1 MVRVRYDQRALAL
14 VEVRGGR
21 RDWETAENEFAQ
33 RGWPVVTSFARG
45 EDISAGVLT
54 RDPDTR
60 LYCVEVRLFGARNSR
75 TERAAAWRVERLAK
89 AARIEMYV
97 RRCDLLDTDREQF
110 TEWRVHSTT
119 HRLPL
124 RPPPGP
130 RHRLADLRRRWA
142 VLRTRF
148 TERRGRHDTGTFV
161 SGTASEARRLAR
173 MGMPTGAAPR
183 TDVDVRVVHGPGH
196 DRIVRRRERA
206 EDRWMTKQLVWLMA
220 MAFCVV
226 FAHRAIGARA
236 WIWGTLAVG
245 CLVVGV
251 RAAVQ
256 FHLSG
261 GRMRNALRLLAV
273 AALLLAW
280 VLGWFPP
287 WADPLTPLQ
296 MLVFDISLVTAVGV
310 WLLVRQWSW
319 GEWLAWAAP
328 LVFAALVSFAVA
340 SGSVLHALY
349 AYALG
354 LDPEDLHVPG
364 IWQVAAAGKLLSFLS
379 LALVVPAGWGIAK
392 HVHAAFLR
400 PAEYLNPPLYAVV
413 QIFVVSIVAFLAVGS
428 SLQAADAVKAAAK
441 AHRVAPP
448 YFGVRPEWI
457 CVQPTVARKQLNV
470 QGAELH
476 PGRPYL
482 SFGTSGDDVVLWGAD
497 AAEPFK
503 VPTAQL
509 RLLPAKDPRKPCDFP
524 AREWE
529 RP

>member
-110 TEWRVHSTT
+110 TEWRVHSVA
-119 HRLPL
+119 HLLPL

-130 RHRLADLRRRWA
+130 RHRIAELRRRWA
-142 VLRTRF
+142 VLQARF
-148 TERRGRHDTGTFV
+148 TERRGRYDTGTFV

-173 MGMPTGAAPR
+173 MGLPTGAAPR
-183 TDVDVRVVHGPGH
+183 SDVDVRPAHGPGH

-206 EDRWMTKQLVWLMA
+206 ADRWVNQQLAWLLA
-220 MAFCVV
+220 MALCV
-226 FAHRAIGARA
+226 AYARLATADGA
-236 WIWGTLAVG
+236 WFWGTLAVG
-245 CLVVGV
+245 CFAASV
-251 RAAVQ
+251 RAAVRV
-256 FHLSG
+256 HLSG
-261 GRMRNALRLLAV
+261 GRMQEALRLLTM
-273 AALLLAW
+273 AALLLAA
-280 VLGWFPP
+280 VFGWLPP
-287 WADPLTPLQ
+287 GADPLTPLQ
-296 MLVFDISLVTAVGV
+296 LLASVVLLATAVGV

-328 LVFAALVSFAVA
+328 LVFAALVSFVVA

-349 AYALG
+349 ANALG
-354 LDPEDLHVPG
+354 LDPEDFHVPG

-413 QIFVVSIVAFLAVGS
+413 QLLVVGIVAALAVS
-428 SLQAADAVKAAAK
+428 SSYQAADAVKAAAK
-441 AHRVAPP
+441 AHRAAPP

-470 QGAELH
+470 QGAELR

-482 SFGTSGDDVVLWGAD
+482 SFGVSGDDVVLWDAD

-509 RLLPAKDPRKPCDFP
+509 RLLPTKNPRKPCDFP
-524 AREWE
+524 ARRWE